1 MNMSPHAHAQRSLPP
16 EGAEPAWGGPAP
28 SRIDE
33 IETLVAQAPVSASP
47 EVFQQLGAITRMLHD
62 TLQQLG
68 VMPRLQIAAE
78 GLPDARSRLNY
89 IATKTAQAAEKVL
102 DSVDHAK
109 AEHQRIAADTRLLA
123 ASLTADPVRAVA
135 SGAVMNFVGDV
146 EARTQRIDQHLTDIM
161 LAQDFHDLTGQVVA
175 KVVTL
180 ATDLEDSLL
189 KLLVQVVPPE
199 QRAKVDNSALQ
210 GPVVDAK
217 GRADVVTSQ
226 TEVDD
231 LLASLGF

>member
-1 MNMSPHAHAQRSLPP
+1 MRLDDIAALMPK
-16 EGAEPAWGGPAP
+16 
-28 SRIDE
+28 D
-33 IETLVAQAPVSASP
+33 PVTASP

-62 TLQQLG
+62 TLHQLG
-68 VMPRLQIAAE
+68 VMPKLQQAAE

-89 IATKTAQAAEKVL
+89 IASKTAQAAEKVL

-109 AEHQRIAADTRLLA
+109 EEHQRITAETRKLA
-123 ASLTADPVRAVA
+123 AALTADPVRAVA

-146 EARTQRIDQHLTDIM
+146 EARTRRIDQHLTDIM

-180 ATDLEDSLL
+180 ASELEDSLVN
-189 KLLVQVVPPE
+189 LLVQVVPPE
-199 QRAKVDNSALQ
+199 QRAKVDTHQGLQ
-210 GPVVDAK
+210 GPLVDAK
-217 GRADVVTSQ
+217 GRTDVVTSQ

>member
-1 MNMSPHAHAQRSLPP
+1 MKIDDIAALMPQ
-16 EGAEPAWGGPAP
+16 EPV
-28 SRIDE
+28 
-33 IETLVAQAPVSASP
+33 TASP

-68 VMPRLQIAAE
+68 VMPKLQAAAD

-89 IATKTAQAAEKVL
+89 IASKTAQAAEKVL
-102 DSVDHAK
+102 DSVDQAK
-109 AEHQRIAADTRLLA
+109 SEHHSISAETRRLA
-123 ASLTADPVRAVA
+123 TALTNDPVRAVA

-199 QRAKVDNSALQ
+199 QRAKVDTQMSGLQ
-210 GPVVDAK
+210 GPVVDPS

-226 TEVDD
+226 GEVDD

>member
-1 MNMSPHAHAQRSLPP
+1 MKLDDIAALMPQ
-16 EGAEPAWGGPAP
+16 EPV
-28 SRIDE
+28 
-33 IETLVAQAPVSASP
+33 TASP

-68 VMPRLQIAAE
+68 VMPKLQAAAD

-89 IATKTAQAAEKVL
+89 IAHKTAHAAEKVL

-109 AEHQRIAADTRLLA
+109 SEHQQISAETQRLA
-123 ASLTADPVRAVA
+123 AALTADPVRAVA

-146 EARTQRIDQHLTDIM
+146 EARTRRIDQHLTDIM

-189 KLLVQVVPPE
+189 KLLMQVVPPE
-199 QRAKVDNSALQ
+199 QRAKVDNGGLQ

-217 GRADVVTSQ
+217 GRSDVVSNQ
-226 TEVDD
+226 GEVDD

>member
-1 MNMSPHAHAQRSLPP
+1 MKIDDIAALMPQ
-16 EGAEPAWGGPAP
+16 GPV
-28 SRIDE
+28 
-33 IETLVAQAPVSASP
+33 TASP

-62 TLQQLG
+62 TLEQLG
-68 VMPRLQIAAE
+68 VMPKLQSAAD

-89 IATKTAQAAEKVL
+89 IAHKTAQAAEKVL

-109 AEHQRIAADTRLLA
+109 HEHQLISADTRRLA
-123 ASLTADPVRAVA
+123 AALTQDPVRAVA

-146 EARTQRIDQHLTDIM
+146 DARTRRIDQHLTDIM

-199 QRAKVDNSALQ
+199 QRAKVDNSGLQ
-210 GPVVDAK
+210 GPVVNAT
-217 GRADVVTSQ
+217 GRTDVVANQ
-226 TEVDD
+226 GEVDD